1 MFLHFVMFK
10 DEHVRKKSFS
20 YSGPLH
26 IYIFFFS
33 SVILSAPWEL
43 GFKLHYNNHVRKVLQ
58 CATVLKKLT

>member
-26 IYIFFFS
+26 IYIFFFFCDFVCS
-33 SVILSAPWEL
+33 MGI
-43 GFKLHYNNHVRKVLQ
+43 GF
-58 CATVLKKLT
+58 